1 VATLHPKAPLPVLVA
16 AMRLRAWVVVEV
28 NTKEVASMVRP
39 LATAN
44 PEKVTLASRKDMEK
58 VEASVMVRPLARA
71 DPEKVTLTSLKD
83 MERVE
88 ASVMVRPLARADLAR
103 ADPEKVTLASLKDM
117 ERVEVSVMVHPLARA
132 DLARADPEKVTLT
145 SLKDT
150 ERAGAVSPLMVE
162 TEEES
167 LLMAKVLTLRHA
179 EAEEDIPNLSVVK
192 QEKKK
197 N

>member
-1 VATLHPKAPLPVLVA
+1 VRLVATLHPKAPLPVLVA

-103 ADPEKVTLASLKDM
+103 ADPEKVTL
-117 ERVEVSVMVHPLARA
+117 
-132 DLARADPEKVTLT
+132 T

-192 QEKKK
+192 QEK
-197 N
+197 